1 MPKISVL
8 MPIYNAEA
16 FLDECINSVINQ
28 TFTDFE
34 VICVDDGSQDS
45 TGKMLDEYAS
55 RDQRISV
62 IHKENTGY
70 GHSMNLAISRANA
83 AYIMFVEPDDTI
95 QADMLEL
102 LYNAVSKNEQNDPI
116 DMVRA
121 NYNLLTNHTDLE
133 PFEPFDKKSI
143 CGKTIKPT
151 NYLQVFQSAGNI
163 WTGIYRKEFL
173 NKNAIRFLETP
184 GASFQDIG
192 FNFRATIESQKAI
205 YIREYLYN
213 YRTDNQ
219 ASSVKTPKNLFSVTT
234 EYSALQ
240 KIYGSDKIKN
250 KILNSQLM
258 IIYLWNYERLN
269 QDGKE
274 QFLPEMQRLK
284 EIINNNDYCLS
295 IVTNS
300 KLKKILKILN
310 LEYTLKNRIS
320 SLVLKLRAKFFSR

>member
-1 MPKISVL
+1 MAKISVL
-8 MPIYNAEA
+8 MPIYNAEP
-16 FLDECINSVINQ
+16 FLDECINSVLNQ

-34 VICVDDGSQDS
+34 VICVNDGSKDN
-45 TGKMLDEYAS
+45 TGKMLDEYATK
-55 RDQRISV
+55 DQRIRV

-70 GHSMNLAISRANA
+70 GHSMNLAISKANA
-83 AYIMFVEPDDTI
+83 EYIAFVEPDDTI
-95 QADMLEL
+95 QVNMLEL
-102 LYNAVSKNEQNDPI
+102 LYNEVLKNGPV

-121 NYNLLTNHTDLE
+121 NYNLLSNSKDLE
-133 PFEPFDKKSI
+133 PVEPFDKKRI
-143 CGKTIKPT
+143 CYKVIKPA
-151 NYLQVFQSAGNI
+151 NNLQVFQSSGNI

-173 NKNAIRFLETP
+173 NENAIRFLETP

-234 EYSALQ
+234 EYLALQ

-269 QDGKE
+269 PEGRE
-274 QFLPEMQRLK
+274 QFKPEMQRLI
-284 EIINNNDYCLS
+284 EIINNKDYFLS
-295 IVTNS
+295 IVTIS
-300 KLKKILKILN
+300 KFKSILKILN
-310 LEYTLKNRIS
+310 LEYTLKNRMS
-320 SLVLKLRAKFFSR
+320 SLILKLKTKFFSS

>member
-1 MPKISVL
+1 MAKISVL
-8 MPIYNAEA
+8 MPIYNAEP
-16 FLDECINSVINQ
+16 FLDECINSVLNQ

-34 VICVDDGSQDS
+34 VICVNDGSKDN
-45 TGKMLDEYAS
+45 TGKMLNEYATK
-55 RDQRISV
+55 DQRIRV

-70 GHSMNLAISRANA
+70 GHSMNLAISKANA
-83 AYIMFVEPDDTI
+83 EYIAFVEPDDTI
-95 QADMLEL
+95 QVNMLEL
-102 LYNAVSKNEQNDPI
+102 LYNEVLKNGPV

-133 PFEPFDKKSI
+133 PLEPFDKKSI

-163 WTGIYRKEFL
+163 WNGIYRKEFL
-173 NKNAIRFLETP
+173 IKNAIRFLETP

-250 KILNSQLM
+250 KILNSHLM

-274 QFLPEMQRLK
+274 QFLPEMQRLI
-284 EIINNNDYCLS
+284 EIINNNDYCLT

-300 KLKKILKILN
+300 KLKEILKILN

-320 SLVLKLRAKFFSR
+320 SLVLKLRAKFFSS

>member
-1 MPKISVL
+1 MAKISVL
-8 MPIYNAEA
+8 MPIYNAEP
-16 FLDECINSVINQ
+16 FLDECINSVLNQ

-34 VICVDDGSQDS
+34 VICINDGSKDN
-45 TGKMLDEYAS
+45 TGKMLNEYATK
-55 RDQRISV
+55 DQRIRV

-70 GHSMNLAISRANA
+70 GHSMNLAISKANA
-83 AYIMFVEPDDTI
+83 EYIAFVEPDDTI
-95 QADMLEL
+95 QVNMLEL
-102 LYNAVSKNEQNDPI
+102 LYNEVLKNGPV

-121 NYNLLTNHTDLE
+121 NYNLLSNSKDLE
-133 PFEPFDKKSI
+133 PVEPFDKKSI
-143 CGKTIKPT
+143 CYKVIKPA
-151 NYLQVFQSAGNI
+151 NNLQVFQSSGNI

-173 NKNAIRFLETP
+173 NENAIRFLETP

-234 EYSALQ
+234 EYLALQ

-269 QDGKE
+269 PEGME
-274 QFLPEMQRLK
+274 QFKPEMQRLI
-284 EIINNNDYCLS
+284 EIINNKDYFLS

-300 KLKKILKILN
+300 KFKSILKILN
-310 LEYTLKNRIS
+310 LEYTLKNRMS
-320 SLVLKLRAKFFSR
+320 SLILKLKTKFFSS

>member
-1 MPKISVL
+1 MAKISVL
-8 MPIYNAEA
+8 MPIYNAEP
-16 FLDECINSVINQ
+16 FLDECINSVLNQ

-34 VICVDDGSQDS
+34 VICVNDGSKDN
-45 TGKMLDEYAS
+45 TGKMLNEYATK
-55 RDQRISV
+55 DQRIRV

-70 GHSMNLAISRANA
+70 GHSMNLAISKANA
-83 AYIMFVEPDDTI
+83 EYIAFVEPDDTI
-95 QADMLEL
+95 QVNMLEL
-102 LYNAVSKNEQNDPI
+102 LYNEVLKNGPV

-133 PFEPFDKKSI
+133 PLEPFDKKSI

-163 WTGIYRKEFL
+163 WNGIYRKEFL
-173 NKNAIRFLETP
+173 IKNAIRFLETP

-250 KILNSQLM
+250 KILNSHLM

-274 QFLPEMQRLK
+274 QFLPEMQRLI
-284 EIINNNDYCLS
+284 EIINNNDYCLT

-300 KLKKILKILN
+300 KLKEILKILN

-320 SLVLKLRAKFFSR
+320 SLVLKLRAKFYSS